1 MTLLLSIALAFLQVA
16 QGAAVEGS
24 LIKAGS
30 SERVQH
36 ARARVLLT
44 KVDGRLEDSRTVW
57 ADDNGRFVVRN
68 IIAGRYR
75 LFAIGDGYVQTE
87 YSLTIT
93 LSAGQQLRNISVE
106 MIPTG
111 VIVGR
116 ILNLTNEPL
125 PRVMCALSRL
135 LNKTA
140 CVFSH
145 ASVTQ
150 AQTNDLGEYRLYG
163 LYPGQYFVSAA
174 LYDPPRIEG
183 QTYIVPTPPC
193 FDCRGEGQ
201 AMMSLSRLLTAGDF
215 IDPRAVQGTVSRQT
229 YFPGTIDPAAALPID
244 LAPGATF
251 DVGDLLAR

>member
-75 LFAIGDGYVQTE
+75 LFAIGDGYVRTE

-125 PRVMCALSRL
+125 PRVYVRALKASEQNGMR
-135 LNKTA
+135 
-140 CVFSH
+140 VFT
-145 ASVTQ
+145 SVTQ

-201 AMMSLSRLLTAGDF
+201 AMRSLSRLLTAGDF